1 MILPTNSM
9 TFLSTLQ
16 FQRRDFLQLLLSENR
31 VDGKPKLTDDD
42 IHASAITFLLAG
54 YETTSNALSYTTY
67 LLAMHPEI
75 QEKLYQEVKGVME
88 GREVCFQIKAIE
100 IEKDCC

>member
-9 TFLSTLQ
+9 TFFSTLQ
-16 FQRRDFLQLLLSENR
+16 FQRRDFLQLLLSENK
-31 VDGKPKLTDDD
+31 VDGKQKLTDDD

-75 QEKLYQEVKGVME
+75 QERLYQEVKGVME
-88 GREVCFQIKAIE
+88 GREVCFLILAVE
-100 IEKDCC
+100 IEKVCC